1 MDNSSLSHVRKA
13 FLNFFVKHGHKSF
26 PAAPLIAE
34 GDATLLFTNAGMVP
48 FKQIFTS
55 GSSDVKTAVSSQKC
69 LRAGG
74 KHNDLE
80 NVGYTNRHHTFFE
93 MLGNFS
99 FGDYFKDT
107 AIELAWNFV
116 TRELCLEKD
125 RLWITV
131 YSDDQEAFEI
141 WKKVTGFPEH
151 KIIKIST
158 DDNFWSMGDVGPCGP
173 CSEIF
178 YDYGENV
185 PGGLPGTEQSDGAR
199 FTEIWNLVFMQFFRD
214 EKGTLQQLPRKC
226 IDTGM
231 GLERISAVVQGV
243 CDNYDTDMF
252 KAIIEKSQKTF
263 GHPEHAVAHRVIA
276 DHIRAA
282 SFLIAEGLVP
292 GNEGRNY
299 VLRRII
305 RRAVRYAYQLNN
317 NKFSI
322 HDVVSVLTR
331 KGSAGYMGDVYPEIV
346 QAEQVI
352 VSTLE
357 LEEKGFY
364 DTLRRG
370 THILEKE
377 ISGLSQGDVLRG
389 DIAFKLYDTFGF
401 PLDITLD
408 ITKERHLLFDN
419 SGFEECML
427 KQKKRSRKH
436 WTGSGESTVSPLW
449 GELLFR
455 HNSTCFVGYENTR
468 CASSVLA
475 IVKNDQLVEHA
486 VANDTVAVLLDI
498 SPFYGESGGQEGDK
512 GTLTVVKECVGHGSE
527 VECVVEV
534 QGTKKVE
541 NRLHIHECFVKSG
554 SIKVGDVVYAV
565 VDEDRRSSL
574 RANHSATHMLHN
586 ALRTLI
592 GPKIQQKGSLV
603 AEDKLRF
610 DYSHSSPLTREQIM
624 VIEQEIN
631 RQIVSNK
638 PVFIDS
644 CSYEHAVENGAL
656 ALFGEKYDHNSVRVV
671 IIGNSKELCCGTHVR
686 CTGDIGAFK
695 IISET
700 GISTG
705 VRRIEAITGYRVVDK
720 LRSDGELLNS
730 ISESLNAPVTQVIDK
745 LKKLFQEKK
754 ELNKK
759 LTEAWHEIIKGKVK
773 AVNISN
779 RIVLYSGRFHDI
791 PVEKVVD
798 YVRDRRK
805 DDVILVLAAIADR
818 RAMIVV
824 GVGDKISKF
833 LSANGVVDVL
843 HSLQGKGGGSS
854 TVARA
859 SISQELLDK
868 AETLIMQHVDDT
880 LKNKSD

>member
-1 MDNSSLSHVRKA
+1 MDKSSLSCVRHA
-13 FLNFFVKHGHKSF
+13 FVDYFVKHGHKSF
-26 PAAPLIAE
+26 PSAPLIAE
-34 GDATLLFTNAGMVP
+34 GDASLLFTNAGMVP

-55 GSSDVKTAVSSQKC
+55 SDSDVATAVSSQKC

-116 TRELCLEKD
+116 TQELCLSKD

-131 YSDDQEAFEI
+131 YSEDQEAFNI
-141 WKKVTGFPEH
+141 WKKVTGFPENR
-151 KIIKIST
+151 IIRIST
-158 DDNFWSMGDVGPCGP
+158 DDNFWSMGDTGPCGP

-185 PGGLPGTEQSDGAR
+185 PGGLPGTDQGEGAR

-214 EKGTLQQLPRKC
+214 EEGTLFPLPRKC

-252 KAIIEKSQKTF
+252 KAIIARSQQTF
-263 GHPEHAVAHRVIA
+263 GNPEHSVAHRVIA

-282 SFLIAEGLVP
+282 SFLIAEGLGP

-317 NKFSI
+317 EKFSI
-322 HDVVSVLTR
+322 HDVVPVLTR
-331 KGSAGYMGDVYPEIV
+331 KGSAGYMGDIYPEIA
-346 QAEQVI
+346 QAEQSI
-352 VSTLE
+352 MSTLE
-357 LEEKGFY
+357 QEENGFY

-370 THILEKE
+370 TVLLEKE
-377 ISGLSQGDVLRG
+377 ISDLASGDVLRG
-389 DIAFKLYDTFGF
+389 DVAFKLYDTFGF

-408 ITKERHLLFDN
+408 IAKEKQLLFDAE
-419 SGFEECML
+419 GFDKCMSQ
-427 KQKKRSRKH
+427 QKERSRKH
-436 WTGSGESTVSPLW
+436 WVGSGENAMNSLW
-449 GELLFR
+449 CELLSR
-455 HNSTCFVGYENTR
+455 HNSTCFVGYENIR
-468 CASSVLA
+468 CASSILA
-475 IVKNDQLVEHA
+475 IVKNDKIVEQA
-486 VANDTVAVLLDI
+486 SVGDIVSVLLDI

-512 GTLTVVKECVGHGSE
+512 GTITVVRECLEYDNGEESVIE
-527 VECVVEV
+527 VHN
-534 QGTKKVE
+534 TKKLE
-541 NRLHIHECFVKSG
+541 NRLNIHECFVRSG

-586 ALRTLI
+586 ALRTLVNSEV
-592 GPKIQQKGSLV
+592 QQKGSLV

-610 DYSHSSPLTREQIM
+610 DYSHSSPLTSEQIM
-624 VIEQEIN
+624 LIEQEIN
-631 RQIVSNK
+631 KQIVSNK
-638 PVFIDS
+638 PVFTDN
-644 CSYEHAVENGAL
+644 CSYDRAVQQGAI

-671 IIGNSKELCCGTHVR
+671 SIGDSKELCCGTHVR

-705 VRRIEAITGYRVVDK
+705 VRRIEAITGYRVIDK
-720 LRSDGELLNS
+720 LRRDGELLNS
-730 ISESLNAPVTQVIDK
+730 ISESLSAPVTQVVDK
-745 LKKLFQEKK
+745 LKKLFQEKR
-754 ELNKK
+754 ELGKK
-759 LTEAWHEIIKGKVK
+759 LTDAWYEIIRGKVQTIDIQHG
-773 AVNISN
+773 V
-779 RIVLYSGRFHDI
+779 VLCLGRYTDI
-791 PVEKVVD
+791 PVETIVD

-805 DDVILVLAAIADR
+805 DKTVWVLVSVTAHKAV
-818 RAMIVV
+818 IVV
-824 GVGDKISKF
+824 GVGDGISKI
-833 LSANGVVDVL
+833 LRARDLVNVL
-843 HSLQGKGGGSS
+843 RILQGKGGGSD
-854 TVARA
+854 TIARS
-859 SISQELLDK
+859 SISSELVDK
-868 AETLIMQHVDDT
+868 AETLVIQHVNDV
-880 LKNKSD
+880 LRQNNV